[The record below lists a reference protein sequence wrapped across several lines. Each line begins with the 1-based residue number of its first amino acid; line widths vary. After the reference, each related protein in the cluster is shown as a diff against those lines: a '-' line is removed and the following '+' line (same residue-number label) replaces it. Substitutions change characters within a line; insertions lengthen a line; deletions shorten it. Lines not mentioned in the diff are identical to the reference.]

1 MSEAVKDMI
10 GQALDQ
16 DFNNANKTFN
26 DVMTIKLT
34 DLLDQEQVR
43 LADNIYNGVE
53 PDDENQE
60 DIMGNEDGDQL
71 ELDLDP
77 EDGDETEEDE
87 EEISDEEM
95 DIAIDEIEDEL
106 DFEYELEDD
115 EEEKE

>member
-43 LADNIYNGVE
+43 LADNIYNGGA
-53 PDDENQE
+53 DDGDEN
-60 DIMGNEDGDQL
+60 DIMGDEDGDQL
-71 ELDLDP
+71 ELDLETD
-77 EDGDETEEDE
+77 DGDEESEEDE
-87 EEISDEEM
+87 EMSD
-95 DIAIDEIEDEL
+95 ADEADDDEL
-106 DFEYELEDD
+106 DFDDEDLDD
-115 EEEKE
+115 EED

>member
-10 GQALDQ
+10 SQALDQ
-16 DFNNANKTFN
+16 DFNNANKTFG

-60 DIMGNEDGDQL
+60 DIMGDEDGDQL

-106 DFEYELEDD
+106 DFEYELED
-115 EEEKE
+115 EEEE

>member
-43 LADNIYNGVE
+43 LADNIYNGGA
-53 PDDENQE
+53 DDGDEN
-60 DIMGNEDGDQL
+60 DIMGDEDGDQL
-71 ELDLDP
+71 ELDLETD
-77 EDGDETEEDE
+77 DGDEEQEETEEE
-87 EEISDEEM
+87 SEIVDT
-95 DIAIDEIEDEL
+95 DDDEL
-106 DFEYELEDD
+106 PLDP
-115 EEEKE
+115 EE

>member
-10 GQALDQ
+10 SQALDQ

-53 PDDENQE
+53 ADDADED
-60 DIMGNEDGDQL
+60 DIMGDEDGDQL
-71 ELDLDP
+71 ELDLET
-77 EDGDETEEDE
+77 EDDDEESEEDE
-87 EEISDEEM
+87 EVSDA
-95 DIAIDEIEDEL
+95 DDDEL
-106 DFEYELEDD
+106 DWDDEDLD
-115 EEEKE
+115 EEED